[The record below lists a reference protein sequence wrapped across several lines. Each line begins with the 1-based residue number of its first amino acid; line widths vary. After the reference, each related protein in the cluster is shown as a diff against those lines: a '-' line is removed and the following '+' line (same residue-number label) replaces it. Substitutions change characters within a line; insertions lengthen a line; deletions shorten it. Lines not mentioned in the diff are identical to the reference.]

1 MDHYLKSTNEIIELY
16 DVDISEGLTSVE
28 ASARLEKYGK
38 NAFEKQKKRSL
49 ISQILGQLKDVST
62 IILIIAGILSLVMS
76 ILEWDGVH
84 SLIEPLVIF
93 VIIVMN
99 VILAVTQ

>member
-38 NAFEKQKKRSL
+38 NAFEKQKS
-49 ISQILGQLKDVST
+49 
-62 IILIIAGILSLVMS
+62 
-76 ILEWDGVH
+76 
-84 SLIEPLVIF
+84 
-93 VIIVMN
+93 
-99 VILAVTQ
+99 AV

>member
-38 NAFEKQKKRSL
+38 KCF
-49 ISQILGQLKDVST
+49 
-62 IILIIAGILSLVMS
+62 
-76 ILEWDGVH
+76 
-84 SLIEPLVIF
+84 
-93 VIIVMN
+93 
-99 VILAVTQ
+99 

>member
-38 NAFEKQKKRSL
+38 MLLKSKKAQFDQSDTRSVKRRVYYYFDH
-49 ISQILGQLKDVST
+49 SGYFKSCY
-62 IILIIAGILSLVMS
+62 
-76 ILEWDGVH
+76 VH
-84 SLIEPLVIF
+84 FGMGWCS
-93 VIIVMN
+93 
-99 VILAVTQ
+99 